1 METSSVYARQATLGK
16 DVRGERPSKSLHVDF
31 MLVYFAT
38 HSTLLV
44 SAALPG
50 TLVIL

>member
-1 METSSVYARQATLGK
+1 METSSVYAKQATLGK
-16 DVRGERPSKSLHVDF
+16 DVRGERPSNSLHVDS

-38 HSTLLV
+38 HSTLLA